1 MQLKI
6 FVIPIKNIESAET
19 EMNRFLRGNRIL
31 AVTKEFVNNGE
42 NSFWSIAVEYL
53 EQSSD
58 GGKQPAGGRAD
69 RIDYK
74 DVLSGEDF
82 AVFSRLRD
90 LRKQIANAEA
100 VPVYTVFTN
109 EQLAEMA
116 RKRPA
121 SKAALMR
128 IEGLGE
134 AKAQKYGQ
142 QFLDGIH
149 PRQGGTGMDAS
160 MIEHD
165 GEKAKDGI
173 PF

>member
-1 MQLKI
+1 MQIRI
-6 FVIPIKNIESAET
+6 FVIPIKNIEPSET

-42 NSFWSIAVEYL
+42 NSFWSIVAEYL
-53 EQSSD
+53 EQSS
-58 GGKQPAGGRAD
+58 GGAKQSPAGRTD

-74 DVLSGEDF
+74 EILSAEDF
-82 AVFSRLRD
+82 VVFSRLRD
-90 LRKQIANAEA
+90 LRKQIANVDA

-121 SKAALMR
+121 SKTALMQ
-128 IEGLGE
+128 IEGVGE

-142 QFLDGIH
+142 QFLDRIH
-149 PRQGGTGMDAS
+149 PRPGGGTGMS
-160 MIEHD
+160 EHD
-165 GEKAKDGI
+165 GEKAKDEM

>member
-1 MQLKI
+1 MQLRI
-6 FVIPIKNIESAET
+6 FVIPIKNIETSET

-53 EQSSD
+53 EQLSG
-58 GGKQPAGGRAD
+58 GGKQPAGVRAD

-74 DVLSGEDF
+74 EVLSAKDF

-90 LRKQIANAEA
+90 LRKQIANGDA
-100 VPVYTVFTN
+100 VPVYAIFTN

-121 SKAALMR
+121 SKEALMQ
-128 IEGLGE
+128 IEGVGE
-134 AKAQKYGQ
+134 AKVQKYGQ
-142 QFLDGIH
+142 QFLDRIH
-149 PRQGGTGMDAS
+149 
-160 MIEHD
+160 MIQHD
-165 GEKAKDGI
+165 GEKANEGM